1 MFLSLHQTKDMTVTT
16 DTAGGEGKGYTENDS
31 GKYVVDDTIDQSMKT
46 SSTLTSNLPS
56 STAKHSVHSS
66 KIVTKSLNDFD
77 KYLCRST
84 DTKCNVMATS
94 VPVQLTERIFITS
107 TVNNQEE
114 ENQEL
119 EGEKRYPTYAMDHVP
134 IFDEFAFSLDD
145 KEDYE

>member
-1 MFLSLHQTKDMTVTT
+1 MTVTT
-16 DTAGGEGKGYTENDS
+16 DTGKGYTENEPD
-31 GKYVVDDTIDQSMKT
+31 KYVVHDTIDESMKT

-56 STAKHSVHSS
+56 STAKHSLHSS
-66 KIVTKSLNDFD
+66 ETDTKSLSNFD

-94 VPVQLTERIFITS
+94 VPVQLTKRIFITS

-119 EGEKRYPTYAMDHVP
+119 EGEKGYPIYAMDHVP
-134 IFDEFAFSLDD
+134 ILDEFVLNEDD
-145 KEDYE
+145 DDDN